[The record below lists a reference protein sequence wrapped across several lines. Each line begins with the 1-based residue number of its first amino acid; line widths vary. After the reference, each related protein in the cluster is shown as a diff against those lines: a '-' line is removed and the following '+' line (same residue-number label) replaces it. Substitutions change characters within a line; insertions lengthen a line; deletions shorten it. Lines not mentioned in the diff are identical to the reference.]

1 MNSVEV
7 IYEVVQKLNLYQY
20 EFNLV
25 SHKARL
31 NWRQEFPSFYDKID
45 NVNSGIQFDK
55 DKLIALKGKEFA
67 DSKFIEEHTSTQE
80 PLLSVAS
87 IVKSQDGKELH
98 IPMMNLH
105 FDYPLSFDQ
114 LKLILNKIVGD
125 NYALVKTDR
134 FYHVYGNE
142 LLTAEEWKLWN
153 LKFLM
158 IDSIV
163 SPRYIGHSLERG
175 YNLLRINS
183 TNKIKTTTPFV
194 VSDNQIAP
202 TNVELFAIVKHGYQK
217 RKGGEMYFHHVFE
230 VEKISRNIINHLN
243 YDFDEE
249 EINNISMASI
259 LHDTI
264 EDTGADYE
272 DIIELTNRKVADLV
286 KTLSNDKRIPKP
298 LREKDYLKT
307 ISGSN
312 LDAQIIKLADILSNL
327 RGIKGSEDQKWR
339 IEFCK
344 KCSLFLKNLK
354 SEIKELDEYKEAFKI
369 IKEITKH
376 NNGYS

>member
-1 MNSVEV
+1 MNSIEV

-25 SHKARL
+25 SHKAKL
-31 NWRQEFPSFYDKID
+31 NWRQEFPSFYDKIH
-45 NVNSGIQFDK
+45 NIKSGIQFDK
-55 DKLIALKGKEFA
+55 DKLIPINGKEFA
-67 DSKFIEEHTSTQE
+67 NSKFIEQYTNTQE

-87 IVKSQDGKELH
+87 IVKTQEGKEFH

-105 FDYPLSFDQ
+105 FDYPLALDK
-114 LKLILNKIVGD
+114 LKLILNKIIGD
-125 NYALVKTDR
+125 NYVLLKTDR
-134 FYHVYGNE
+134 YYHVYGNE

-158 IDSIV
+158 VDSIV

-183 TNKIKTTTPFV
+183 TNRIKTTTPFI
-194 VSDNQIAP
+194 VSGDQIAP
-202 TNVELFAIVKHGYQK
+202 TDVQLFAIVKHGNQK

-230 VEKISRNIINHLN
+230 VEQISRNIIEHLN
-243 YDFDEE
+243 YDFDEK
-249 EINNISMASI
+249 EIKNISMASI

-272 DIIELTNRKVADLV
+272 EIVELTNIKVADLV
-286 KTLSNDKRIPKP
+286 KTLSNDKRIPKS
-298 LREKDYLKT
+298 LREKEYLKT
-307 ISGSN
+307 ISDSN
-312 LDAQIIKLADILSNL
+312 LDVQIIKLADILSNL
-327 RGIKGSEDQKWR
+327 KGIKGSEDKKWR

-344 KCSLFLKNLK
+344 KCSLFLAKLK
-354 SEIKELDEYKEAFKI
+354 SEIKELDEYEEALKI
-369 IKEITKH
+369 INEITKH
-376 NNGYS
+376 NNV